1 MFLFTEGEDG
11 RHGLVGSKMA
21 VALGA
26 AAESLGNGAAAVQTL
41 TAFVAARRDGA

>member
-1 MFLFTEGEDG
+1 MCVMFLFTEGEDG

-26 AAESLGNGAAAVQTL
+26 EDRERVLNFGEL
-41 TAFVAARRDGA
+41 